1 MKIPKYINEVIVT
14 SIPINKNLKRFLI
27 SVYRGLYEHNG
38 PRFAADWM
46 KSISETCLAYR
57 ADPDRLKKVDQYL
70 RRIPLRSKGWK
81 RAILRCMDC
90 QPMPMLDLLKLYCG
104 FQKPLVTVEESAQT
118 EQQSLAHIGETVRS
132 DIPKW
137 LRYWLDFVCARDLLE
152 FYKTKTS
159 RTSWW
164 RKLSAK
170 VEDPILGIEDYHQK
184 WHNLLC
190 RRWRPQTEGHCI
202 EMASSERTPWPE
214 SYKDYGQ
221 EVSNRSRSLEKDHQA
236 LDDWILMMGISD
248 MRHRVPFSPE
258 SCRLILDL
266 LGETEKSYLQKQP
279 SYLSSSRIVDDYSFM
294 AGDIHHIPKK
304 GTIKRRPIAVP
315 NRYVQLGLAPVQE
328 ELRRIVSVL
337 PRDCTFDQSRFD
349 TQITGRVSNP
359 NLYVG
364 SVDLSSATDNLPF
377 AWGKL
382 IIDRLFG
389 TRRSKICNTVR
400 RSWDLFC
407 ETTRAEWYNSGYP
420 TRWTVGQP
428 LGSLPSFYTLAI
440 THNCVLEALAFSCGL
455 LHSPYC
461 ILGDDLLVNNKKLRK
476 LYISEFEKRGI
487 PLSLQK
493 SYEGNLTEFAGKIYI
508 KGQLPAYRSDHQPLT
523 WESLFDYQRATGIR
537 IPWRHLPRSLQK
549 MVERTIT
556 DLLSDSP
563 KKFPALK
570 PKVKGIYPM
579 AMALAPA
586 SYNLAVTGLV
596 GERSGLGKNLNQ
608 VLIDRLALFYLNL
621 EKEEVIPPSPELAS
635 DIFRLGNAVMT
646 WSGRRSCVKHGYH
659 LRVKK
664 VQLPEWFKA
673 KVRPNTTSSVVRS
686 AFCALVAQELPHN
699 EL

>member
-1 MKIPKYINEVIVT
+1 MKIPKYINRVIVT

-27 SVYRGLYEHNG
+27 SVYRQLYEHNG
-38 PRFAADWM
+38 PRHAADWM

-57 ADPDRLKKVDQYL
+57 ADPDRLKKVDRYL

-90 QPMPMLDLLKLYCG
+90 QPMPMLDLLKMYCG
-104 FQKPLVTVEESAQT
+104 FQDPLVSVEDSAKT
-118 EQQSLAHIGETVRS
+118 EQQALVKIGKTVKS
-132 DIPKW
+132 DIP
-137 LRYWLDFVCARDLLE
+137 YWLKAWLEFVCARDVFHFEKSKYGRSSWYRRLE
-152 FYKTKTS
+152 
-159 RTSWW
+159 
-164 RKLSAK
+164 AK
-170 VEDPILGIEDYHQK
+170 VEDPIFGILQYHQK
-184 WHNLLC
+184 WHDLIF
-190 RRWRPQTEGHCI
+190 RGWRPQTEARSI
-202 EMASSERTPWPE
+202 EIATTSRTPWPE
-214 SYKDYGQ
+214 VYKDFETIGAG
-221 EVSNRSRSLEKDHQA
+221 RSESLERDHQA
-236 LDDWILMMGISD
+236 LDDWILCEGLSD
-248 MRHRVPFSPE
+248 MQARVPFSPT
-258 SCRLILDL
+258 SCRLILKL
-266 LGETEKSYLQKQP
+266 LGETVGSFLKRQP

-328 ELRRIVSVL
+328 ELRRFVSKL
-337 PRDCTFDQSRFD
+337 PRDCTFDQARFD
-349 TQITGRVSNP
+349 TQIVGRVSNP
-359 NLYVG
+359 NLYAG

-377 AWGKL
+377 AWGAY
-382 IIDRLFG
+382 IVDRLFAYRKG
-389 TRRSKICNTVR
+389 KICDTVLQ
-400 RSWDLFC
+400 SWDLFK
-407 ETTRAEWYNSGYP
+407 ETTRAMWYNSGYP

-440 THNCVLEALAFSCGL
+440 THNCVLEALAFSRGL

-476 LYISEFEKRGI
+476 MYIDEFEKRGI
-487 PLSLQK
+487 PLSLHK

-537 IPWRHLPRSLQK
+537 ISWRHLPRSLQLQ
-549 MVERTIT
+549 VERTIT

-570 PKVKGIYPM
+570 PKVKGIFPM
-579 AMALAPA
+579 AKALAPA
-586 SYNLAVTGLV
+586 SYNLALTGLI
-596 GERSGLGKNLNQ
+596 GERSGLGEKLNQ
-608 VLIDRLALFYLNL
+608 QLIDRLALFYLNL
-621 EKEEVIPPSPELAS
+621 ESEEVIPPDTDLAS
-635 DIFRLGNAVMT
+635 DVFLLGNKVMS

-686 AFCALVAQELPHN
+686 AFFALVAKELPRN